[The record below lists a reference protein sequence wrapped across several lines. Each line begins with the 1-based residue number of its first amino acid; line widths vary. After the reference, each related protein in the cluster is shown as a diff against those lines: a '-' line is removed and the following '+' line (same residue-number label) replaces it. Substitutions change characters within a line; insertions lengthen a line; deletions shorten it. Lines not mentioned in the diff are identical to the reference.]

1 MPRIRKR
8 VRDSKGKNLR
18 PVATLDLD
26 ATDGLVPTN
35 QQLALQALLRKA
47 KLART
52 DLPTFYSLVIK
63 HELTKEPL
71 KPAPHQEVMFSFF
84 KAHDRI
90 VFRLPIGCAKTF
102 SMAAIT
108 LWLLGND
115 LTQRGAIV
123 SRTRGQAEKVLSMV
137 ADYITD
143 KELSAALTL
152 VFPWLKKPEGGGTT
166 WSASK
171 ISIQRDAAIRDPSL
185 VAVGI
190 DGRIHGSRISW
201 LVADDCID
209 DENSKTPD
217 VREVTAGKFDGRL
230 ASRLDPTGAR
240 AVVTNTPWDR
250 EDLTYHLEETAGWP
264 TLTMDIYGN
273 IWVANATAAW
283 MANAEATLLR
293 PSTHT
298 PGAFRLRA
306 HDPDPDEETLIF
318 PERYTKESVAEIRKR
333 MLPHEFARLM
343 LCQPFDA
350 EQARCQRSWL
360 ELCKKRGIGTS
371 LVATYRGENP
381 TYTGVD
387 LAIGTK
393 MKHDKTVFF
402 TFEVLPDGSKRILD
416 IESGR
421 YEGPRIIDMMIQKS
435 EAYQSVIAV
444 ETVAAQKYILQFA
457 LAQKRSLQ
465 VFAHS
470 TGAANKMHVTYGVES
485 VFTEF
490 RNSAWIIPCD
500 IHGQCHPEV
509 QRLID
514 SALFYQPPPAH
525 TPDHLMAMWIGRE
538 RARKSQFRDAA
549 PSVGK
554 SRSLSRQMA
563 F

>member
-1 MPRIRKR
+1 MPRIRRKA
-8 VRDSKGKNLR
+8 RDPEASSLKA
-18 PVATLDLD
+18 VAVIDLE
-26 ATDGLVPTN
+26 AADGLQPSD
-35 QQLALQALLRKA
+35 QQLALRALLRRA
-47 KLART
+47 KKART

-63 HELTKEPL
+63 HELTKVSL

-84 KAHDRI
+84 AAHDRI

-115 LTQRGAIV
+115 NTQRGAIV

-137 ADYITD
+137 SDYITD
-143 KELSAALTL
+143 PDLSAALTL
-152 VFPWLKKPEGGGTT
+152 VFPWLKKPEGANTT

-171 ISIQRDAAIRDPSL
+171 ISIARDAAIRDPSL

-217 VREVTAGKFDGRL
+217 IQQATASKFDGRL

-250 EDLTYHLEETAGWP
+250 HDLTYHLEEQAGWP

-273 IWVANATAAW
+273 VWVTNATAAW
-283 MANAEATLLR
+283 MAMAEATLIR
-293 PSTHT
+293 PSTQT
-298 PGAFRLRA
+298 PGAWRLRA
-306 HDPDPDEETLIF
+306 HDPDPQEETLLF
-318 PERYTKESVAEIRKR
+318 PERYTPESVAEIRRR

-360 ELCKKRGIGTS
+360 ENCKRRGIGTT
-371 LVATYRGENP
+371 LVANYRGDNP
-381 TYTGVD
+381 VYTGVD

-393 MKHDKTVFF
+393 MKHDKTVFI
-402 TFEVLPDGSKRILD
+402 TFEVLPDGSRRLLD

-421 YEGPRIIDMMIQKS
+421 YEGPTIVDMAIAKS

-444 ETVAAQKYILQFA
+444 ETVAAQKYIMQFA
-457 LAQKRSLQ
+457 IAQKKNLQ

-485 VFTEF
+485 LFTEF
-490 RNSAWIIPCD
+490 RNAAWIFPCETN
-500 IHGQCHPEV
+500 GQCHPEV
-509 QRLID
+509 QTLID

-538 RARKSQFRDAA
+538 RARKSQYRDAP
-549 PSVGK
+549 PSIGK
-554 SRSLSRQMA
+554 ARALSRQMA

>member
-1 MPRIRKR
+1 MPRVRKKA
-8 VRDSKGKNLR
+8 RDPQAKALR
-18 PVATLDLD
+18 PVAVIDLE
-26 ATDGLVPTN
+26 AADGLTPSDK
-35 QQLALQALLRKA
+35 QLALQALLRRA

-63 HELTKEPL
+63 HELTKQPL
-71 KPAPHQEVMFSFF
+71 KPAALQEVMFSFF
-84 KAHDRI
+84 EAHDRI
-90 VFRLPIGCAKTF
+90 VFRLPIGCSKTF

-137 ADYITD
+137 SDYITD

-152 VFPWLKKPEGGGTT
+152 VFPWLKKPEGATTT

-171 ISIQRDAAIRDPSL
+171 ISIARDAAIRDPSL

-209 DENSKTPD
+209 DENSKTPE
-217 VREVTAGKFDGRL
+217 VREATASKFDGRL

-273 IWVANATAAW
+273 VWMTNASAAW
-283 MANAEATLLR
+283 MVKAEATLLR
-293 PSTHT
+293 PSIQTS
-298 PGAFRLRA
+298 GAYRLRA
-306 HDPDPDEETLIF
+306 HDPDPQEETLLF
-318 PERYTKESVAEIRKR
+318 PERYTPESVAEIRKR

-350 EQARCQRSWL
+350 EQARCQRSWI
-360 ELCKKRGIGTS
+360 ELCKKRGIGTT
-371 LVATYRGENP
+371 LVSQYRGDHP

-387 LAIGTK
+387 LAIGTGV
-393 MKHDKTVFF
+393 KHDKTVFF
-402 TFEVLPDGSKRILD
+402 TFELLPDGSKRILD

-421 YEGPRIIDMMIQKS
+421 FDGPTIIDMMIAKAQ
-435 EAYQSVIAV
+435 AYQSVVAV
-444 ETVAAQKYILQFA
+444 ETVSAQKYIMQFA
-457 LAQKRSLQ
+457 AKKHKSLQ
-465 VFAHS
+465 VFGHS
-470 TGAANKMHVTYGVES
+470 TGAANKMHVTFGVES
-485 VFTEF
+485 LFTEL
-490 RNSAWIIPCD
+490 RNAAWIIPCD
-500 IHGQCHPEV
+500 AHGQCHPEV
-509 QRLID
+509 QRVID

-538 RARKSQFRDAA
+538 RARKSTHRDA
-549 PSVGK
+549 PPRVGK
-554 SRSLSRQMA
+554 ARVLARQIA

>member
-1 MPRIRKR
+1 MPRIRKIPR
-8 VRDSKGKNLR
+8 NLK
-18 PVATLDLD
+18 PVADLDLD
-26 ATDGLVPTN
+26 GNAGAQPSD
-35 QQLALQALLRKA
+35 QQLALRALLRKA

-52 DLPTFYSLVIK
+52 DLSTFYSLVIK

-71 KPAPHQEVMFSFF
+71 NPSPHQEVMFSFF
-84 KAHDRI
+84 LEHLRC
-90 VFRLPIGCAKTF
+90 VFRQPIGTAKTF
-102 SMAAIT
+102 GMAAIT

-143 KELSAALTL
+143 PELSAALTL
-152 VFPWLKKPEGGGTT
+152 VFPWLKKPEPATI

-171 ISIQRDAAIRDPSL
+171 ISIERGAAIRDPSL

-217 VREVTAGKFDGRL
+217 VREATAGKFDNRL
-230 ASRLDPTGAR
+230 ASRLDPTNAR

-273 IWVANATAAW
+273 IWVTNATAAW
-283 MANAEATLLR
+283 MAKAERELIR
-293 PSTHT
+293 PSVQTL
-298 PGAFRLRA
+298 GAWRLRA
-306 HDPDPDEETLIF
+306 HDPDPQEQVLLF
-318 PERYTKESVAEIRKR
+318 PERYTEESVAEIRKR

-350 EQARCQRSWL
+350 EQARCQRGWL
-360 ELCKKRGIGTS
+360 ELCKKRGMGTT
-371 LVATYRGENP
+371 LVSQYRGENP

-393 MKHDKTVFF
+393 LKHDKTVFF
-402 TFEVLPDGSKRILD
+402 TFEVLPDGSRRLLD
-416 IESGR
+416 VESGR
-421 YEGPRIIDMMIQKS
+421 YEGPTIVDMAIKKS
-435 EAYQSVIAV
+435 EDYQSVIAV
-444 ETVAAQKYILQFA
+444 ETVSAQKYILQFA
-457 LAQKRSLQ
+457 LKQRKSLQ

-485 VFTEF
+485 LFTEF
-490 RNSAWIIPCD
+490 RNAAWIIPCD
-500 IHGQCHPEV
+500 AKGQCHPEV
-509 QRLID
+509 QMVLD
-514 SALFYQPPPAH
+514 AALFYQPPPAH

-538 RARKSQFRDAA
+538 RARKSHFRDAA
-549 PSVGK
+549 PRVGP
-554 SRSLSRQMA
+554 RRAAAVQQV